1 MQATIEPSTQTTDDA
16 IAAYLRRTLQFAV
29 FASLH
34 QQEVMILKV
43 CESLNL
49 TVSDAEIQAY
59 GDEFRWQHRLLGA
72 ADTVAWLAQQQISIE
87 DWAEGLRIE
96 LLTAKL
102 KEHLFGGVIDST
114 YISDR
119 QKFRRVALSQ
129 ILLQDSLEA
138 LKIKQQLEQDISL
151 FCKIALEHSQASA
164 SKNNGGFL
172 GIRFVADLI
181 PAIQEVI
188 VDANEGELLGPIQT
202 ELGYH
207 LVKVEK
213 IFPVA
218 LDKPVRAK
226 LMDYLWQNWLQE
238 ALKQEKGQP
247 LSQRH
252 D

>member
-1 MQATIEPSTQTTDDA
+1 MQATIEPSTKTTAAA
-16 IAAYLRRTLQFAV
+16 IAAYLRRTLQFAG

-34 QQEVMILKV
+34 QQESMILKV

-49 TVSDAEIQAY
+49 AVSDAEIQAA
-59 GDEFRWQHRLLGA
+59 GDEFRRKHQLLGA
-72 ADTVAWLAQQQISIE
+72 TDTVAWLAQQQILIE

-129 ILLQDSLEA
+129 ILLQDSLEV
-138 LKIKQQLEQDISL
+138 LKIKQQLGQDISQ

-164 SKNNGGFL
+164 SRNNGGFL
-172 GIRFVADLI
+172 GIRFVTDLI
-181 PAIQEVI
+181 PVIQEAVLS
-188 VDANEGELLGPIQT
+188 ASEGDLLGPIQT

-213 IFPVA
+213 IFPVV
-218 LDKPVRAK
+218 LDEPVRAR
-226 LMDYLWQNWLQE
+226 LLDYLWQNWLQE
-238 ALKQEKGQP
+238 ALKQEKAQS
-247 LSQRH
+247 LSQRR